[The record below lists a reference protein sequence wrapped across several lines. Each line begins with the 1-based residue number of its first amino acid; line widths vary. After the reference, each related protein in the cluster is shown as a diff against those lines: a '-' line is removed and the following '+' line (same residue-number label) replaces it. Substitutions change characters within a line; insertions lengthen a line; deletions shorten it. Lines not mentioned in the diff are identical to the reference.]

1 VTETD
6 ESHFEECQDGD
17 KKGKGKASEEKEV
30 LPDRVEQTGIDR
42 CNDVDKKDLATYLKG
57 KGF

>member
-6 ESHFEECQDGD
+6 ESRFEECQDND
-17 KKGKGKASEEKEV
+17 SKGKGKATEEKEV
-30 LPDRVEQTGIDR
+30 LPNRVEQMGIDR
-42 CNDVDKKDLATYLKG
+42 WNDVDKKDLASYLKG